1 MAKVLST
8 STNVGGMSATAKA
21 GSGYNQ
27 GGQFAAEGGYTGGVG
42 SHKDLRGGTAVA
54 STGYNQG
61 NQIAASSGS
70 GGVPGSSMGRAS
82 ETGGKHSAKE
92 AAGYNQGFQSSAKKK

>member
-21 GSGYNQ
+21 GSGYNK
-27 GGQFAAEGGYTGGVG
+27 GNQFAAEGGYAGGVG
-42 SHKDLRGGTAVA
+42 SHQDLRGGTAVA

-61 NQIAASSGS
+61 NQIAANKAS
-70 GGVPGSSMGRAS
+70 GGNPAALGRAS